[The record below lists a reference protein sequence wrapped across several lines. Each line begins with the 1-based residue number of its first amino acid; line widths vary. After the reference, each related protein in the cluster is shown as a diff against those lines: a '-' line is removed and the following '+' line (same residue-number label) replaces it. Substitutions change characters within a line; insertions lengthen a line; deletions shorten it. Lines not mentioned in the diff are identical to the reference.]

1 MEISM
6 HYILL
11 ASSLLFFLSCQSTD
25 KVTRIDKEKK
35 KVEIQSQIDSNSAVN
50 FLIQDGLLDR
60 TQASLLELS
69 KENPKKIVTLLNISQ
84 VSLAQGNLKKA
95 EEYCRKALRL
105 DLKNQDAKLILA
117 NIYYRYGNFDM
128 AEIILNGLEES
139 YKSSSRALN
148 IKAMISLKHDR
159 KADALALFKEALKK
173 DPGDV
178 AVRMNLGVL
187 HLDHQ
192 QVDNAAVE
200 FERVLKIMPDHP
212 DAKMHLA
219 MIYSIRKEYDAAE
232 KLFDDVGNLN
242 AKNALY
248 LYNMAILEE
257 RRENFDSS
265 LDYLDRYLSTVTA
278 KSSNNQEVFAM
289 IDRIRTRKA
298 AMGESISDEQIK
310 TLAAK
315 AIQKPKVE
323 KKKSFGPTVDSAEA
337 NVKEEKNRK
346 VEPKRANVKK
356 SFAGEDVE
364 DLERMLK

>member
-1 MEISM
+1 M
-6 HYILL
+6 HYTLL
-11 ASSLLFFLSCQSTD
+11 MASFLVLLSCQSTD
-25 KVTRIDKEKK
+25 KVTRIDKEKR
-35 KVEIQSQIDSNSAVN
+35 KVEIQSQTDVDSAVN
-50 FLIQDGLLDR
+50 FLIKDGLLDQ

-69 KENPKKIVTLLNISQ
+69 KENPTKIATLLNISQ
-84 VSLAQGNLKKA
+84 VSLAQGDLKKA
-95 EEYCRKALRL
+95 EDFCRKALRL

-117 NIYYRYGNFDM
+117 NIYYRNGNFDM
-128 AEIILNGLEES
+128 AEIIINGLEDS
-139 YKSSSRALN
+139 YKQSSRALN
-148 IKAMISLKHDR
+148 IKALISLKQDR
-159 KADALALFKEALKK
+159 KADALAIFKEALKK

-232 KLFDDVGNLN
+232 RLFDEVGNLN
-242 AKNALY
+242 SKNALY

-278 KSSNNQEVFAM
+278 RSKNNQEVFAM
-289 IDRIRTRKA
+289 IDRIKTRKA

-315 AIQKPKVE
+315 AIQRPKTS
-323 KKKSFGPTVDSAEA
+323 KKKPYGPTVDSVNTKVHKERNDEA
-337 NVKEEKNRK
+337 R
-346 VEPKRANVKK
+346 PKAADSKK